1 MLYLRSLGLTE
12 DETDTLLKILD
23 LLQGKTAACWQYS
36 ESERVTAVLFDPQV
50 EGSADLRQ
58 LTADGAIPIRIARED
73 ADSGIPTGS
82 GLCLDAPIRVM
93 NLCDVLDAVS
103 VQHSVFKKYYFAAA
117 LRDLLHPGAGA
128 LRYRISCGGSP
139 SLTLAPKDRTYSW
152 PHGIELL
159 DQFLTQPVTVERAA
173 DEPAAIDVRP
183 LDELLWFVGSR
194 SGHGEALPWVEL
206 NEPYQLLR
214 WPSMAALRGVPGWP
228 RLAALWFARPSTLRD
243 MLIISGLPRGEV
255 IDFLNACLMCQH
267 ARAVQSAAVNQ
278 PAQAGKPNPDPRF
291 SKVRTRLGIADGAS
305 LGHES
310 ERV

>member
-1 MLYLRSLGLTE
+1 MTIPSTPENEARFAKLLAEKESVEAKRRSLFRAWQQVMDRLENRMLYYGHTSDKAKGGRKQYTGSQLE
-12 DETDTLLKILD
+12 
-23 LLQGKTAACWQYS
+23 AAKSKAMQEARLIVWMFMDVDDAPAS
-36 ESERVTAVLFDPQV
+36 ESD
-50 EGSADLRQ
+50 
-58 LTADGAIPIRIARED
+58 
-73 ADSGIPTGS
+73 
-82 GLCLDAPIRVM
+82 C
-93 NLCDVLDAVS
+93 
-103 VQHSVFKKYYFAAA
+103 
-117 LRDLLHPGAGA
+117 
-128 LRYRISCGGSP
+128 
-139 SLTLAPKDRTYSW
+139 
-152 PHGIELL
+152 
-159 DQFLTQPVTVERAA
+159 AA

-228 RLAALWFARPSTLRD
+228 RLAALWFARPCTLRD
-243 MLIISGLPRGEV
+243 MLIISGFPRGEV

-291 SKVRTRLGIADGAS
+291 SKIRTKLGIADGAS